1 MISLDARLRFL
12 AAPLGIPGVWPQVLL
27 MYARDLGKLPR
38 SAYSLATIRQ
48 MCANRTFIS
57 VAAEDLALMA
67 YQGTDWLKFG
77 MSRFAKHLALPETE
91 FNSALRVA
99 VEFLQ
104 RLATGGPCHFGA
116 ASRILQRL
124 AEALFRHKDAPSDLE
139 RKLLDAVLRALPIGD
154 DAAVRKQLLR
164 AAIQEG
170 RQAAQKA
177 DAGELGE
184 VRVLMCSEPPWIA
197 YAAERNNSATGE
209 VRLQAAAGGASKP
222 GDDASPTAASG
233 AADNPF
239 R

>member
-1 MISLDARLRFL
+1 MN
-12 AAPLGIPGVWPQVLL
+12 Q
-27 MYARDLGKLPR
+27 
-38 SAYSLATIRQ
+38 
-48 MCANRTFIS
+48 RT
-57 VAAEDLALMA
+57 
-67 YQGTDWLKFG
+67 
-77 MSRFAKHLALPETE
+77 
-91 FNSALRVA
+91 
-99 VEFLQ
+99 
-104 RLATGGPCHFGA
+104 
-116 ASRILQRL
+116 
-124 AEALFRHKDAPSDLE
+124 
-139 RKLLDAVLRALPIGD
+139 PIVFFVDD